1 MILNRQYSSSGN
13 GGGYFFAA
21 FSDRSVHIL
30 LRGDSMVYSF
40 NDIRC
45 KEIINVRNGC
55 RIGFPDD
62 IEFDSCTAKIC
73 RLVVFGRAKFFGL
86 FGREE
91 DICIKWCDIE
101 VIGEDTILVSCD
113 ASSISPRKK
122 GKLFGNLLK

>member
-1 MILNRQYSSSGN
+1 
-13 GGGYFFAA
+13 
-21 FSDRSVHIL
+21 
-30 LRGDSMVYSF
+30 MVYSF
-40 NDIRC
+40 NDIRY

-113 ASSISPRKK
+113 TPSISPRKK

>member
-1 MILNRQYSSSGN
+1 
-13 GGGYFFAA
+13 
-21 FSDRSVHIL
+21 
-30 LRGDSMVYSF
+30 MVYSF

-62 IEFDSCTAKIC
+62 IEFENCTAKIC
-73 RLVVFGRAKFFGL
+73 RLIVYGKARFFGL

-101 VIGEDTILVSCD
+101 VIGEDTILKYAVFY
-113 ASSISPRKK
+113 IVPRAVIL
-122 GKLFGNLLK
+122 GKAGAE

>member
-1 MILNRQYSSSGN
+1 MYAINLFYE
-13 GGGYFFAA
+13 
-21 FSDRSVHIL
+21 VIC
-30 LRGDSMVYSF
+30 MVYSF

-45 KEIINVRNGC
+45 KEIINIKSGC

-62 IEFDSCTAKIC
+62 VEFDSCTAKIC
-73 RLVVFGRAKFFGL
+73 RLIVFGRARFFGL

-91 DICIKWCDIE
+91 DISVKWCDIE

-113 ASSISPRKK
+113 MPSYSPKSR

>member
-1 MILNRQYSSSGN
+1 
-13 GGGYFFAA
+13 
-21 FSDRSVHIL
+21 
-30 LRGDSMVYSF
+30 MVYSF

-62 IEFDSCTAKIC
+62 IEFENCTAKIC
-73 RLVVFGRAKFFGL
+73 RLIVYGKARFFGL

-101 VIGEDTILVSCD
+101 VIGRGYDTRILSGTVKFAKEARANYSEIC
-113 ASSISPRKK
+113 
-122 GKLFGNLLK
+122 